1 MLYVIHGIDKPQS
14 PLREELIDEHRRYL
28 DASSVTIVSSGPLL
42 DETDGQMIGSLVI
55 VDCQG
60 RDEVDAMM
68 ADEPFNLAGLYESL
82 HINLWH
88 QRVGAF
94 SQTQEAAE

>member
-14 PLREELIDEHRRYL
+14 PLREDLIDEHRRYL
-28 DASSVTIVSSGPLL
+28 DASPVTVVSSGPLL
-42 DETDGQMIGSLVI
+42 DETDGRMIGSLVI
-55 VDCQG
+55 VDCEG

-82 HINLWH
+82 HINHWH

-94 SQTQEAAE
+94 SETQEAAE

>member
-14 PLREELIDEHRRYL
+14 PIREQLIDEHRSYL
-28 DASSVTIVSSGPLL
+28 NSSPVTIVSSGPLL
-42 DETDGQMIGSLVI
+42 DEADGRMIGSLVI
-55 VDCQG
+55 VDCKG
-60 RDEVDAMM
+60 RDEVDALM

-94 SQTQEAAE
+94 DHHKEAAE

>member
-1 MLYVIHGIDKPQS
+1 MLFVIHGIDKPQS
-14 PLREELIDEHRRYL
+14 PLREQLIDEHRAYL
-28 DASSVTIVSSGPLL
+28 ASSPATIVSSGPLL
-42 DETDGQMIGSLVI
+42 DETDGRMIGSLVI
-55 VDCQG
+55 VDCAG
-60 RDEVDAMM
+60 RHEVDALM

-94 SQTQEAAE
+94 DQPKEAAE